1 MCRIM
6 EELNAR
12 SRKDQSEI
20 IAINMLINTDLSLDK
35 IAVCSTLSLDEVKEI
50 ATGLPLWKTEK

>member
-1 MCRIM
+1 MCQIM

>member
-35 IAVCSTLSLDEVKEI
+35 IAVCSTLSLEEVKEI
-50 ATGLPLWKTEK
+50 AAGLREREK